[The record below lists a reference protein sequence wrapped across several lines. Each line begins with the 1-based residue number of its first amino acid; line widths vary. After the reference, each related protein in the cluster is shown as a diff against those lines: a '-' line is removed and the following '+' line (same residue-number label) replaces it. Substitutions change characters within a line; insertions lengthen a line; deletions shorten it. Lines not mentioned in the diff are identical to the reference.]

1 MSKCRIAKNKL
12 LIERQDS
19 TEKSLPTIKLQKH
32 IRPAPS
38 TVLVEV
44 GQQLGGDETK
54 AISALRSLLRK
65 KKKVVVVSDAGISV
79 NAGSEFFLLLRPQR
93 V

>member
-1 MSKCRIAKNKL
+1 MSKRRIAKNKL
-12 LIERQDS
+12 LIRRQDS
-19 TEKSLPTIKLQKH
+19 SEKSLRAIKLQKH

-38 TVLVEV
+38 TVLIEV
-44 GQQLGGDETK
+44 GQQLDGDETK

-65 KKKVVVVSDAGISV
+65 KKKVVVVSGAGISV
-79 NAGSEFFLLLRPQR
+79 NAGSESFLLLRPQR